1 MFFELEESRELNK
14 HDDSFDDRE
23 WPDPQDCTP
32 EDAEPD
38 EVPCPH
44 CRNLIYEE
52 ANQCPHCGKWVV
64 RANFSRSAVWGVL
77 AVLVILAFLL
87 SFVF

>member
-1 MFFELEESRELNK
+1 MNTHGENL
-14 HDDSFDDRE
+14 DDRE
-23 WPDPQDCTP
+23 WPDRADCTP

-38 EVPCPH
+38 EVSCPH

-52 ANQCPHCGKWVV
+52 TEQCPHCGEWVV
-64 RANFSRSAVWGVL
+64 KPRFSRGAAWGLV
-77 AVLVILAFLL
+77 AVLVLLAFLL